1 MAKRIARTK
10 MPLEWKTDAINIT
23 DITAATATN
32 GKFDLDLLPDEIA
45 AILRIDSYIGL
56 GDLAE
61 IDGDWEVAMYLSM
74 DPDADRDPI
83 SISNLEDLEIF
94 FSHYYKHQQ
103 GITTT
108 GMYSTSKDS
117 IKTVDFTE
125 FPILVGTNFSQVINC
140 IGPTDFGGTTI
151 DNLRIITT
159 VYFKRRKANAMELN
173 QILLKRR

>member
-1 MAKRIARTK
+1 MEKRTAKTK
-10 MPLEWKTDAINIT
+10 MPLEWKTDTINIT
-23 DITAATATN
+23 DITASTATN

-61 IDGDWEVAMYLSM
+61 IDGDWEAAMYLSM
-74 DPDADRDPI
+74 DPDADRDPMTI
-83 SISNLEDLEIF
+83 TNLEDLEIF

-103 GITTT
+103 GLTTQ

-125 FPILVGTNFSQVINC
+125 FPILVGTNFSQVVKGV
-140 IGPTDFGGTTI
+140 GPTDFAGTTI
-151 DNLRIITT
+151 DNLRVITT
-159 VYFKRRKANAMELN
+159 VYFKRRKASAMKLN